1 MHNQSTT
8 NFPFYRQPF
17 GLLTISL
24 VIGILIG
31 FEYKESNILLP
42 LFALTVLASALILSI
57 RNAFNNGKFL
67 LITALIFML
76 IGMFHVQNK
85 IHVGNEFGIE
95 NVYQKGDVVLVRL
108 TEVGPSDKEW
118 KKMTGEIKRIYKNE
132 TSFRVDESILLFIQG
147 INSNHKKGDELLV
160 SSELSPI
167 KNTGNPGE
175 FDAAN
180 YWNKKG
186 FNYLSFVGEENYRVL
201 RHYKQNWLE
210 NSLSVLQTYLSKS
223 LENNLRGNELAIAQA
238 LILGDKSLLAAETR
252 NSFSNTG
259 AMHVLAVSGLHI
271 GLIMQLLLVVLSQ
284 FSSFLSKKYA
294 VFIVV
299 VILWIYAI
307 VTGLSPSVI
316 RAVFMFSVLFISQVS
331 GKQYD
336 AMNVLF
342 FTAFVL
348 LLLNPLTLF
357 DIGFQLSFLAMVG
370 IFLFYKPI
378 EKLIFV
384 KNKVLQKVWQGTAIG
399 FGAQLMTTP
408 ISLYYFHQF
417 PNYFV
422 LTNIGLMATSGLIL
436 GLGIFIFTIS
446 WWQLGAGIVGAALSL
461 IIFISFVFIEWV
473 EKLPGGLAQGFEL
486 PFSMVFGMSVLVLLL
501 FLVIRK
507 TSHKIIAYSFGLG
520 MLIMLVYNRNQNLI
534 REEICVFNARQ
545 VIVTIRKNQELFCF
559 YQAKKEDV
567 VKVKYV
573 VEAYL
578 KLHPGK
584 VRYFSM
590 EKKNWHIQSKTT
602 EIQTRKM
609 DNNFVVSLNKKDY
622 FIYLNDYSKPSELVK
637 SSQLTL
643 IGMPWIDSKVDHSLQ
658 DGAFV
663 RGL

>member
-1 MHNQSTT
+1 MLNRSIS

-24 VIGILIG
+24 FIGILIG
-31 FEYKESNILLP
+31 FEYKLSHILLP
-42 LFALTVLASALILSI
+42 LLALTVFAAAVILSI
-57 RNAFNNGKFL
+57 RDSFNNGIFL
-67 LITALIFML
+67 LFTALIFIL

-85 IHVGNEFGIE
+85 IHIGNEFGMDT
-95 NVYQKGDVVLVRL
+95 VYQKGDVVLVRL

-118 KKMTGEIKRIYKNE
+118 KKMTGEIKRIYKNDS
-132 TSFRVDESILLFIQG
+132 SFRADESILLFLQG
-147 INSNHKKGDELLV
+147 IDSKHKKGDELLI
-160 SSELSPI
+160 SSEISLI

-175 FDAAN
+175 FDATN

-186 FNYLSFVGEENYRVL
+186 FNYLSFVGEENYSVL
-201 RHYKQNWLE
+201 SRYKQNWLE
-210 NSLSVLQTYLSKS
+210 NGLTVLQTYLSES

-238 LILGDKSLLAAETR
+238 LILGDKSLLDVETR

-271 GLIMQLLLVVLSQ
+271 GLIMQLLLVILSQ
-284 FSSFLSKKYA
+284 FSSILSKKNA
-294 VFIVV
+294 VFTVV

-336 AMNVLF
+336 PMNVLF

-384 KNKVLQKVWQGTAIG
+384 KNKILQKVWQGTAIG

-436 GLGIFIFTIS
+436 GLGIFIFSIS
-446 WWQLGAGIVGAALSL
+446 WWHLGAGIVGAALSL

-486 PFSMVFGMSVLVLLL
+486 PFSLVVGMSVLIVLL

-507 TSHKIIAYSFGLG
+507 KMHKIIAYCFGLG
-520 MLIMLVYNRNQNLI
+520 MLLMLVYNRNQNLI

-559 YQAKKEDV
+559 YQAEKEDFK
-567 VKVKYV
+567 KVKYV

-590 EKKNWHIQSKTT
+590 QKKNWHIQSKPT
-602 EIQTRKM
+602 EIQTRKIS
-609 DNNFVVSLNKKDY
+609 NNFVVSVNKKDY
-622 FIYLNDYSKPSELVK
+622 FIYLNDYSKPSELFK
-637 SSQLTL
+637 STHFTL
-643 IGMPWIDSKVDHSLQ
+643 IGMPWIEGEVDHSLN
-658 DGAFV
+658 DGAFIQKI
-663 RGL
+663 